1 MVSKLV
7 ISIAMLIAGCLALSG
22 CGMYIGPKDSPYLK
36 LPDGFAFNVGVN
48 NIDHVI
54 DRKGLNVEKK
64 AERY

>member
-1 MVSKLV
+1 MKKVMMVIYFAIV
-7 ISIAMLIAGCLALSG
+7 LSG
-22 CGMYIGPKDSPYLK
+22 CGLKVGPVT
-36 LPDGFAFNVGVN
+36 LPEGFAFSVGVN